1 MTMLDDLR
9 RLEEAAEIEVMYLE
23 AGEFT
28 YVLGYGKALEAA
40 RNKLR
45 AIRLD
50 IEELTERGAT

>member
-1 MTMLDDLR
+1 MATLTELR
-9 RLEEAAEIEVMYLE
+9 QQEEAAEIEVMYLE

-50 IEELTERGAT
+50 IEELTERGAA

>member
-1 MTMLDDLR
+1 MATLTELR
-9 RLEEAAEIEVMYLE
+9 QQEEAAEIEVMYLE

-45 AIRLD
+45 HIRLD